1 MRRVTELLVPQ
12 GTLVVEQVFQE
23 ITADP
28 LGEVIALWETLRTP
42 YLNGEM
48 IWWRPDT
55 RDLLRAA
62 DDALALLPPPLP
74 VPLAGARHG

>member
-12 GTLVVEQVFQE
+12 GVLTIEQVYQE

-28 LGEVIALWETLRTP
+28 LGEVIALWETCRTP
-42 YLNGEM
+42 WLNGEM

-62 DDALALLPPPLP
+62 GDALALLPPPVDLP
-74 VPLAGARHG
+74 MLGGH